1 MKKIS
6 LLFAF
11 LMISFACMG
20 QEEPIETI
28 SEPLE
33 VSGYTSFGEQID
45 ANEAMGVQEMSA
57 AYLKMA
63 VADTV
68 QTKFNAIVTDVCQ
81 TKGCWMKLELED
93 GKETMVRFKD
103 YGFFVPKN
111 IVGKKVVV
119 NGSAFV
125 EEMSVEDQRHYAKD
139 AGKSEEEIAKIAETK
154 KSYGFEADGVLLK
167 E

>member
-1 MKKIS
+1 MRKIN
-6 LLFAF
+6 LLLVF

-20 QEEPIETI
+20 QEEPIETV
-28 SEPLE
+28 SEP
-33 VSGYTSFGEQID
+33 SGYTSFGEQID
-45 ANEAMGVQEMSA
+45 ANEAMGVQEMST

-63 VADTV
+63 IADTV
-68 QTKFNAIVTDVCQ
+68 QAKFNAVVTDVCQ
-81 TKGCWMKLELED
+81 SKGCWMKLQLED

-111 IVGKKVVV
+111 IVGKEVVV

-125 EEMSVEDQRHYAKD
+125 EEMSIKDQKHYAKD
-139 AGKSEEEIAKIAETK
+139 AGKSDEEIAKITKTK
-154 KSYGFEADGVLLK
+154 KTYGFEADGVLLK